1 MERLRR
7 LEKSDETICY
17 PAQYENADVS
27 TYYLDLVSIY

>member
-7 LEKSDETICY
+7 LEQSDATICY

-27 TYYLDLVSIY
+27 TYHIRPVSIY